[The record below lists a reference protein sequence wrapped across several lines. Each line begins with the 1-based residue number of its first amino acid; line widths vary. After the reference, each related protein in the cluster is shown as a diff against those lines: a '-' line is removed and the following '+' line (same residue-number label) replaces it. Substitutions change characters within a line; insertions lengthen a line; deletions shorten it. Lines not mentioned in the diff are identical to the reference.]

1 MIKKNTIFDFILQ
14 IMMIWGISA
23 LSLCL
28 FCFLFGEKA
37 KGYSSIFELGNKGIA
52 ISTLL
57 QFLCLSLIITVLK
70 WVFFTDILIK
80 KLSILL
86 RIIFMFAGVIVSV
99 GVFAAV
105 CHWFPVDEVVPWLMF
120 FVCFLVC
127 AVISV
132 IVSVLKE
139 RSDNKKMQEA
149 LMRMMEE
156 DL

>member
-1 MIKKNTIFDFILQ
+1 MIKKNTIFDFISQ
-14 IMMIWGISA
+14 IVMIWGISA

-28 FCFLFGEKA
+28 FCFLFGENA

-57 QFLCLSLIITVLK
+57 QFLCLSFIITVLK

-80 KLSILL
+80 KLSIRL

-99 GVFAAV
+99 GAFAAV

-120 FVCFLVC
+120 FACFLVC
-127 AVISV
+127 ASISV
-132 IVSVLKE
+132 IISVLKE

-149 LMRMMEE
+149 LTRMMEE